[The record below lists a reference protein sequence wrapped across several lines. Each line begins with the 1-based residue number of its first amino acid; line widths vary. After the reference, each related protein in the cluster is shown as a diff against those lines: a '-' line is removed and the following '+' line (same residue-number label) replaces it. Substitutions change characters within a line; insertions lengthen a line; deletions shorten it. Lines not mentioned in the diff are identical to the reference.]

1 MTEPKELVDRM
12 EQRAELPSGNE
23 ERFAGYGVMGV
34 PFTSGNLLAMR
45 RFPASS
51 LGRGYTSVWHRNPQG
66 SWTFYSD
73 VPPQLACPRYFGSA
87 VNEATVREIEITW
100 TGPRDLTVSI
110 EGDSGLEWHLSLVK
124 TLATNLINAVGG
136 VLPDALWRKEAVL
149 KPMGKAASLML
160 RAGRLGLTGRAPNHQ
175 RFVVNPLLIWAV
187 QSSTARMGNQDL
199 GSVGPL
205 PVQTRLGDFWIPQRG
220 IFAIG
225 RAYFEPLDSAR
236 HALTTATF
244 SG

>member
-1 MTEPKELVDRM
+1 MAEPKELVDRL
-12 EQRAELPSGNE
+12 EQGAELPSGNE
-23 ERFAGYGVMGV
+23 ERFTGYGVLGV

-51 LGRGYTSVWHRNPQG
+51 LGQGYTSVWHQNPQG
-66 SWTFYSD
+66 RWTFYSG
-73 VPPQLACPRYFGSA
+73 VAPQLACPRYFGRA
-87 VNEATVREIEITW
+87 LDETLVREIEISW
-100 TGPRDLTVSI
+100 SSPRDFAISI
-110 EGDSGLEWHLSLVK
+110 QGDASLDWHLSLAE
-124 TLATNLINAVGG
+124 TPATRLINVVGG

-149 KPMGKAASLML
+149 KAMGKAAGLVL
-160 RAGRLGLTGRAPNHQ
+160 RAGRLGLTGQVPNHQ
-175 RFVVNPLLIWAV
+175 RFIATPMPIWAI
-187 QSSTARMGNQDL
+187 QSSTARIGNQDL

-225 RAYFEPLDSAR
+225 RAFFEPLDPAR
-236 HALTTATF
+236 HALTMAMS